1 MDNRQKPVLTGLRKR
16 QQIETTNKK
25 IFIWL
30 AVASVVVSF
39 SIVALQFLV
48 REFIFNQKII
58 NEKSKTNQILVG
70 NIVAAKQLTENVNTL
85 IADTNLS
92 SLRTDT
98 SDPETSN
105 LSVILDALP
114 VSGDASGFA
123 NSLQSTVFPI
133 SGVSIR
139 ELSTN
144 STEGDDTAEGEVA
157 SLEVDNL
164 TPAILPFKAGYNGT
178 YAQIQKSLVDIARVI
193 RPINLTELS
202 IAASDEGKLEVT
214 IAGNTYF
221 LPARTVDVKEEVRKP

>member
-1 MDNRQKPVLTGLRKR
+1 MDNQQKPALTGVRKR
-16 QQIETTNKK
+16 QQIEMTNKK

-30 AVASVVVSF
+30 AVASVIVSF

-48 REFIFNQKII
+48 REFIFNQKVI

-70 NIVAAKQLTENVNTL
+70 NIEAAEQLTENVNAL

-114 VSGDASGFA
+114 VTGDASGFA
-123 NSLQSTVFPI
+123 NSLQSAVFPI

-144 STEGDDTAEGEVA
+144 SAEGEGLAEGDVVI
-157 SLEVDNL
+157 EVDAH
-164 TPAILPFKAGYNGT
+164 TPAPLPFKAGYNGS
-178 YAQIQKSLVDIARVI
+178 YAQVQKSLVDIARVI
-193 RPINLTELS
+193 RPINLTELT
-202 IAASDEGKLEVT
+202 IAASEEGRLEVT
-214 IAGNTYF
+214 VAGNTYY